1 MKPRT
6 PIGVAIWSAS
16 WIVLLFALTLVLL
29 FQTNVIFFNNWI
41 PLLVAG
47 GLLWFVIYKI
57 VLGFIEKF
65 LYAKIKV
72 IYKNIHAFK
81 SQSDKRAPLL
91 MADDVIHNIEDQV
104 SDWVDEKITEVKQ
117 LRDAD
122 SFRKEFIGNLAHELK
137 TPLFGIQG
145 YIETLLDDDL
155 SDERQAKIFL
165 EKANRQADRL
175 NALIG
180 DLDQISK
187 LESGGIPIVMAK
199 FDLVACVHAA
209 IESVEKLA
217 LMKGTHVFIK
227 EGSPKQLMAI
237 GDYARIQQVLINLLS
252 NAIHYGHTSGEVK
265 VRFYDMD
272 EHILCEVADNGIGI
286 AKEHLPRIFERFYRV
301 DKSRSRNDGGSG
313 LGLAICKHIIEA
325 HQETINV
332 RSTEGIGS
340 TFAFTIKKA

>member
-6 PIGVAIWSAS
+6 PNGVAVWTAAWIAVVSTVFLAVLVFFKIVDIHSVLPVVIGV
-16 WIVLLFALTLVLL
+16 VALAVFSFYLIG
-29 FQTNVIFFNNWI
+29 F
-41 PLLVAG
+41 
-47 GLLWFVIYKI
+47 
-57 VLGFIEKF
+57 FIEKF

-91 MADDVIHNIEDQV
+91 MADDVLHDIEDQV
-104 SDWVDEKITEVKQ
+104 SEWVEEKITEVKT

-145 YIETLLDDDL
+145 YIETLLDDELNDPEQIRLFL
-155 SDERQAKIFL
+155 S
-165 EKANRQADRL
+165 KANRQADRL
-175 NALIG
+175 SALIG

-199 FDLVACVHAA
+199 FDLVQCANAA
-209 IESVEKLA
+209 METVEKMAKIKNIHLY
-217 LMKGTHVFIK
+217 IK
-227 EGSPKQLMAI
+227 ENSPKQLMVI
-237 GDYARIQQVLINLLS
+237 GDYSRVQQVLINLIS
-252 NAIHYGHTSGEVK
+252 NAIHYGNNHGEVK
-265 VRFYDMD
+265 VRFYDME
-272 EHILCEVADNGIGI
+272 EHVLCEVADNGIGI

-325 HQETINV
+325 HQETISV

-340 TFAFTIKKA
+340 TFAFTLKKA